1 MSFLLVVGAFVC
13 GGLRAEASDRGKPNV
28 VYMMLDE
35 IGYFELSSMGHK
47 ILKTPNI
54 DRLASEGMRFTQ
66 CLAGG
71 PTCAPTRS
79 VLLTGKHLGHTQIRG
94 NRNKGP
100 HISIALTQDEFT
112 LGEMFKSAGYVTGG
126 FGKWGLGDTGTTGVP
141 ELHGFDLFYGYYNQG
156 HAHSYYPEYLV
167 RNGKKEMQPGN
178 TGDWASGEQFSAA
191 LIHEE
196 AKKFIRSNKD
206 KPFFAYL
213 PYTMPHGLWGMPE
226 DDPSWLMYKDMELG
240 GRPQQRSTDPNMYAA
255 MIHMADR
262 YMGEIM
268 KLLKELAID
277 DNTIIFFSGDNGGQP
292 YFKNAENPRGVFEP
306 NSTVFRGRKGMLLE
320 GGLRVPYI
328 VRWPGKIEA
337 GSTTDHLS
345 YFPDVMPTLAELSG
359 AKVPNAID
367 GISFLPTLLGKGKQK
382 QHDFLYWEYEK
393 QVAVRQGDWKLYR
406 QNPETGW
413 KLYDLSTDTLEKKDL
428 AGEHPALVQ
437 SLIDKAE
444 SSHIPAVS
452 GTWID
457 ESQRFTRPKQWSG
470 KKQRK
475 MDTPR

>member
-1 MSFLLVVGAFVC
+1 
-13 GGLRAEASDRGKPNV
+13 
-28 VYMMLDE
+28 
-35 IGYFELSSMGHK
+35 
-47 ILKTPNI
+47 
-54 DRLASEGMRFTQ
+54 
-66 CLAGG
+66 
-71 PTCAPTRS
+71 
-79 VLLTGKHLGHTQIRG
+79 
-94 NRNKGP
+94 
-100 HISIALTQDEFT
+100 
-112 LGEMFKSAGYVTGG
+112 MFKSASYVTGG
-126 FGKWGLGDTGTTGVP
+126 FGKWGLGDTGTTGAP

-470 KKQRK
+470 KQRK